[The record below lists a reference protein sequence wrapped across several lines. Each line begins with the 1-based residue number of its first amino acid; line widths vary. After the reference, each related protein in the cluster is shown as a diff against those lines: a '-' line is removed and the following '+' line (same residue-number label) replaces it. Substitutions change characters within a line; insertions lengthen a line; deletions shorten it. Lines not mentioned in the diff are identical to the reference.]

1 MNAQPQ
7 TLPQDIRALMITV
20 ANGRVLVPN
29 ALVSEIITA
38 ASPEPIAGAPAW
50 IRGRVNWR
58 GWRVPLF
65 SFSMLAGLAE
75 TEPALNA
82 KITLLKA
89 LSGNP
94 RMPFMAMTCIGFP
107 RLTTVGSDEL
117 LPAPNAGK
125 GARRRPGILMEIL
138 LREDRAMLP
147 DLPSIESMITEALNL
162 GEQPVKEAV

>member
-7 TLPQDIRALMITV
+7 TLPKDIRALMIAV

-50 IRGRVNWR
+50 IRGRVSWR

-65 SFSMLAGLAE
+65 SLSILAGLAE
-75 TEPALNA
+75 VEPTLNS
-82 KITLLKA
+82 KITVLKA
-89 LSGNP
+89 LGGNL
-94 RMPFMAMTCIGFP
+94 RMPFIAMTCIGFP

-117 LPAPNAGK
+117 LPAGKSKSGAGRQ
-125 GARRRPGILMEIL
+125 GVLMEVL
-138 LREDRAMLP
+138 LREDRAILP
-147 DLPSIESMITEALNL
+147 DLPMIESMITEALNL
-162 GEQPVKEAV
+162 GAVA

>member
-1 MNAQPQ
+1 MNAQVQ
-7 TLPQDIRALMITV
+7 ALPQDIRALMIAV

-50 IRGRVNWR
+50 IRGRVSWR

-65 SFSMLAGLAE
+65 SLSLLAGLADA
-75 TEPALNA
+75 EPALNA

-89 LSGNP
+89 LGGNP

-107 RLTTVGSDEL
+107 RLTTVGGDEL
-117 LPAPNAGK
+117 LPAGSAASGTSRAGV
-125 GARRRPGILMEIL
+125 LMEVL
-138 LREDRAMLP
+138 LREDRAILP
-147 DLPSIESMITEALNL
+147 DLPMIEALITDALQL
-162 GEQPVKEAV
+162 GPQS

>member
-7 TLPQDIRALMITV
+7 ILPQDIRALMIAV

-38 ASPEPIAGAPAW
+38 ASPEPIAGAPSW
-50 IRGRVNWR
+50 IRGRVSWR

-65 SFSMLAGLAE
+65 SFSLLAGLAD

-89 LSGNP
+89 LGGNP

-107 RLTTVGSDEL
+107 RLTTVASDEL
-117 LPAPNAGK
+117 LPASSAGVA
-125 GARRRPGILMEIL
+125 ARRRPGILMEIL
-138 LREDRAMLP
+138 LREDRAILP
-147 DLPSIESMITEALNL
+147 DLPSIESMITEALQL
-162 GEQPVKEAV
+162 GELPATQTA

>member
-1 MNAQPQ
+1 MNTEVRA
-7 TLPQDIRALMITV
+7 LPQDIRALMVAV

-65 SFSMLAGLAE
+65 SLSMLAGLAQV
-75 TEPALNA
+75 EPTLNA
-82 KITLLKA
+82 KITVLKA
-89 LSGNP
+89 LGGNP

-107 RLTTVGSDEL
+107 RLTTVSSEEL
-117 LPAPNAGK
+117 LPAGDAGL
-125 GARRRPGILMEIL
+125 GAARTGVMMQVL
-138 LREDRAMLP
+138 LREDSAIVP
-147 DLPSIESMITEALNL
+147 DLPTIESLITEALNL
-162 GEQPVKEAV
+162 GAVAA

>member
-38 ASPEPIAGAPAW
+38 ASPEPIAGAPSW

-65 SFSMLAGLAE
+65 SFSMLAGMAE

-89 LSGNP
+89 LGGNP
-94 RMPFMAMTCIGFP
+94 RMPFLAMTCIGFP
-107 RLTTVGSDEL
+107 RLTTVAAAEL
-117 LPAPNAGK
+117 LPAGSAGV

-147 DLPSIESMITEALNL
+147 DLPSIETMISEALNL
-162 GEQPVKEAV
+162 GEQPVKEIA